1 LGRGE
6 LEMGHKKKISLLVVL
21 AIILILLFVSLG
33 LNSDNWQYALS
44 RRIPKTLA
52 IILTGGTIAFS
63 SMVFQTITN
72 NRILTPSVL
81 GLDSLYM
88 FIQTFVV
95 FALGSKN
102 VTAVNNN
109 VNFIVSV
116 VLMIVF
122 STLLF
127 KVLLKKGNNNI
138 YLLLLT
144 GLIFGTLFQS
154 LSSFMQMLIDPNE
167 FTILQGRMFASFS
180 NVNTGILWISI
191 VVVAIIAVYVYDYTD
206 MLDVLSLGR
215 EQAINLGIDYDKV
228 VQRMLIV
235 IAILVSISTALVGP
249 ITFLGL
255 LVVNLSR
262 EFLKTYKHSYLITGS
277 VLISVIALVGGQ
289 LIIERL
295 MNFSATLSVVINF
308 VGGLY
313 FIYLLLKEA

>member
-1 LGRGE
+1 
-6 LEMGHKKKISLLVVL
+6 MGHKKKISLLAVL
-21 AIILILLFVSLG
+21 SLILIILFIGIG
-33 LNSDNWQYALS
+33 LNSNNWQYALS

-52 IILTGGTIAFS
+52 IVLTGGTIAFS
-63 SMVFQTITN
+63 SMIFQTITN

-95 FALGSKN
+95 FVLGSRN
-102 VTAVNNN
+102 ITTVNSN
-109 VNFIVSV
+109 VNFAVSV
-116 VLMIVF
+116 VLMIIF

-127 KVLLKKGNNNI
+127 KVLFKKEGSNI
-138 YLLLLT
+138 YLLLLV
-144 GLIFGTLFQS
+144 GMIFGTLFQS

-180 NVNTGILWISI
+180 NVNTSILWISI
-191 VVVAIIAVYVYDYTD
+191 VVVAIIIVYAYDYIKI
-206 MLDVLSLGR
+206 LDVLSLGR

-262 EFLKTYKHSYLITGS
+262 EFLKTYRHSYLIIGS
-277 VLISVIALVGGQ
+277 VLISIVALVGGQ

-295 MNFSATLSVVINF
+295 MNFNTTLSVIINF

>member
-1 LGRGE
+1 LGREE
-6 LEMGHKKKISLLVVL
+6 LEMGHKKKISLLAVL

-33 LNSDNWQYALS
+33 LNPDNWQYALS

-95 FALGSKN
+95 FALGSRN

-127 KVLLKKGNNNI
+127 KVLLKKENNNI
-138 YLLLLT
+138 YLLLLV

-167 FTILQGRMFASFS
+167 FTILQGRMFASSS

-215 EQAINLGIDYDKV
+215 EQAINLGIEYDKV

-262 EFLKTYKHSYLITGS
+262 EFLKTYKHSCLITGS
-277 VLISVIALVGGQ
+277 VLISIIALVGGQ

-295 MNFSATLSVVINF
+295 MNFNATLSVIINF